1 MSEISIKPIGA
12 RVLVEPVEAEQK
24 TISGIIIPDSAQEKP
39 QKAVVMAVGKGT
51 ESEKIEVAVG
61 NTVIYGKFA
70 GTQIN
75 EDGKDYIILNQSD
88 ILAIV

>member
-1 MSEISIKPIGA
+1 MSKINIKPIGA

-24 TISGIIIPDSAQEKP
+24 TVSGIIIPDSAQEKP
-39 QKAVVMAVGKGT
+39 QKAVVMAVGNGT

-61 NTVIYGKFA
+61 DTVIYGKFA

-75 EDGKDYIILNQSD
+75 ENGKDYIILNQTD

>member
-1 MSEISIKPIGA
+1 MSKINIKPIGA

-39 QKAVVMAVGKGT
+39 QKAVVMAVGNGT

-61 NTVIYGKFA
+61 DTVIYGKFA

-75 EDGKDYIILNQSD
+75 ENGKDYIILNQTD

>member
-1 MSEISIKPIGA
+1 MSKINIKPIGA
-12 RVLVEPVEAEQK
+12 RVLVEAVEAEQK

-39 QKAVVMAVGKGT
+39 QKAVVMAVGNGT

-61 NTVIYGKFA
+61 DTVIYGKFA

-75 EDGKDYIILNQSD
+75 ENGKDYIILNQTD

>member
-1 MSEISIKPIGA
+1 MSKINIKPIGA

-39 QKAVVMAVGKGT
+39 QKAVVMAVGNGT

-61 NTVIYGKFA
+61 DTVIYGKFA

-75 EDGKDYIILNQSD
+75 EDGKDYIILNQTD

>member
-1 MSEISIKPIGA
+1 MSKINIKPIGA
-12 RVLVEPVEAEQK
+12 RVLVEVAEAEQK

-39 QKAVVMAVGKGT
+39 QKAVVMAVGNGT

-61 NTVIYGKFA
+61 DTVIYGKYA

-75 EDGKDYIILNQSD
+75 EGGKDFIILNQSD

>member
-1 MSEISIKPIGA
+1 MSKINIKPIGA

-39 QKAVVMAVGKGT
+39 QKAVVMAVGNGT

-61 NTVIYGKFA
+61 DTVIYGKFA
-70 GTQIN
+70 GTQIH
-75 EDGKDYIILNQSD
+75 EDGKDYIILNQTD